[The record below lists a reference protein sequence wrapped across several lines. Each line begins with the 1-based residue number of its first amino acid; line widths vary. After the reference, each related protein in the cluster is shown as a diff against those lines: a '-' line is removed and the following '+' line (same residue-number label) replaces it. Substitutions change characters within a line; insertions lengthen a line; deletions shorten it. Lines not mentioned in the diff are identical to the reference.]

1 MAPIKT
7 NNPVA
12 SYFDF
17 FSRSGTDAVT
27 PAPVPT
33 EATGGAISYHGGKTI
48 HVFTST
54 ADFTLLS
61 GSPLTVDHLVI
72 AGGGGGGSGGGSGA
86 GGGGAG
92 GVRTS
97 IPGLM
102 PATDSQVTVAPGSGN
117 KVVATVGGGGAG
129 SPSYS
134 VASTQGV
141 SSSFGSPL
149 PATGGGRGG
158 YYPPNSDGGPGG
170 SGGGAAG
177 YNPTTANGGPAV
189 SGQGNVGGS
198 APGGANYSAGG
209 GGGAGGAGSNA
220 TNPSNSGDGGIGIR
234 LPSMFRN
241 PNSILGTPGPGSTDF
256 WVAGGGGGSGGEST
270 TDFGVGGRGGVG
282 SGGPYAGGGNGATR
296 TGSPSA
302 NVAGTNPGFINTGGG
317 GGGSNNTKGGD
328 GGSGLVLIA
337 YPT

>member
-1 MAPIKT
+1 MAPIKS
-7 NNPVA
+7 NSPFA

-17 FSRSGTDAVT
+17 FSKTGTDAVT
-27 PAPVPT
+27 PAPGPA
-33 EATGGAISYHGGKTI
+33 ATGGSISYYSGKTI

-54 ADFTLLS
+54 ADFTNVS

-72 AGGGGGGSGGGSGA
+72 AAGGGGGSGGGSGA

-102 PATDSQVTVAPGSGN
+102 PATDSQITVSPGSPNKVTV
-117 KVVATVGGGGAG
+117 TVGAGGAG
-129 SPSYS
+129 SPNYA
-134 VASTQGV
+134 VAPTIGGD
-141 SSSFGSPL
+141 SSFGPTT
-149 PATGGGRGG
+149 PTTGGGRAG
-158 YYPPNSDGGPGG
+158 YYPPNTNAAGGDGG

-177 YNPTTANGGPAV
+177 YAAPQTTLSGGSAT
-189 SGQGNVGGS
+189 SGQGNAGGS
-198 APGGANYSAGG
+198 APGAPNYAAGG
-209 GGGAGGAGSNA
+209 GGGAGGVGGDAS
-220 TNPSNSGDGGIGIR
+220 NPSSSGDGGIGVR

-241 PNSILGTPGPGSTDF
+241 PNSVLGTPGPGSTDF
-256 WVAGGGGGSGGEST
+256 WVAGGGGGAGGENT
-270 TDFGVGGRGGVG
+270 TNFGVGGG

-296 TGSPSA
+296 TGSPPA
-302 NVAGTNPGFINTGGG
+302 NIGGTFPGSINTGGG

>member
-97 IPGLM
+97 ISGLM
-102 PATDSQVTVAPGSGN
+102 PTTDSQITVAPGSSN
-117 KVVATVGGGGAG
+117 KVVVTVGGGGAG

-149 PATGGGRGG
+149 PTTGGGRGG

-177 YNPTTANGGPAV
+177 YNPTSANGGPAV

-209 GGGAGGAGSNA
+209 GGGAGGAGGNA
-220 TNPSNSGDGGIGIR
+220 SNPSDSGDGGIGVR
-234 LPSMFRN
+234 LPSALRI
-241 PNSILGTPGPGSTDF
+241 PGSSIGTPGPGSTDF

-270 TDFGVGGRGGVG
+270 PNFGVGGG
-282 SGGPYAGGGNGATR
+282 SGGPYAGGGNGAVR
-296 TGSPSA
+296 GS
-302 NVAGTNPGFINTGGG
+302 GDTFPGSVNTGGG
-317 GGGSNNTKGGD
+317 GGGSNNSVGGD

>member
-17 FSRSGTDAVT
+17 FSRSGTDSVN
-27 PAPVPT
+27 PAPPPIK
-33 EATGGAISYHGGKTI
+33 ATGGTKYAYGGKTI

-54 ADFTLLS
+54 DDFINVS
-61 GSPLTVDHLVI
+61 GSPLVVDHLVI

-177 YNPTTANGGPAV
+177 YNPSTANGGPAV

-209 GGGAGGAGSNA
+209 GGGAGGAGGNA
-220 TNPSNSGDGGIGIR
+220 SNPSNSGDGGIGVR
-234 LPSMFRN
+234 LPSALRI
-241 PNSILGTPGPGSTDF
+241 PGSSIGTSGPGSTDF
-256 WVAGGGGGSGGEST
+256 WVAGGGGGSSGEST
-270 TDFGVGGRGGVG
+270 PNFGVGGG
-282 SGGPYAGGGNGATR
+282 SGGPYAGGGNGAVR
-296 TGSPSA
+296 GS
-302 NVAGTNPGFINTGGG
+302 GDTFPGSVNTGGG
-317 GGGSNNTKGGD
+317 GGGSNNSVGGD